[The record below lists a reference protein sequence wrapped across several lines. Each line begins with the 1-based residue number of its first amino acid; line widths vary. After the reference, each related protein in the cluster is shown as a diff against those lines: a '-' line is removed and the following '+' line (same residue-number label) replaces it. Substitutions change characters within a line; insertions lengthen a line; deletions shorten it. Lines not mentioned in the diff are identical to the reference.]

1 MESRVLIR
9 YKQNIPQSGTSGSAL
24 TKNSDQMIAFSKM
37 LLQIGFECVKD
48 FSMMDITT
56 DR

>member
-1 MESRVLIR
+1 MKAPK
-9 YKQNIPQSGTSGSAL
+9 YIPPPALPGKAL
-24 TKNSDQMIAFSKM
+24 TKNSNQMFAFSKM
-37 LLQIGFECVKD
+37 LLQIGFECVKS